1 MQTIIIPDNNPN
13 MVPATIAIIGGVL
26 FVFFIIRI
34 IATIKRKKKLQ
45 RLLVQLKNAEDN
57 Q

>member
-13 MVPATIAIIGGVL
+13 MVPATIAIIGGVF

-34 IATIKRKKKLQ
+34 VLTIKRKKKLE
-45 RLLVQLKNAEDN
+45 RLLAQLTKARDN